1 MHASLGMT
9 TLVHTQGIKLPEIGS
24 YSMLLPFVVSDASLV
39 GRRDNQVHYKQ
50 IEMMQVALPLSSSSS
65 GPSYPSLVIL
75 ASSSECQQTTLL
87 PLSKLSI
94 LWPLS
99 CSQLADYTSSGDPS
113 QHYSTFS
120 SDHLWSAGQ
129 QPVGSQKG
137 VLGDKS
143 PPFTQDDPASVGV
156 FLGSTIPLCLHRS
169 CSAPQCSSCCPN
181 EIHTGDYPKTFC
193 DKPL

>member
-1 MHASLGMT
+1 
-9 TLVHTQGIKLPEIGS
+9 
-24 YSMLLPFVVSDASLV
+24 MLLPFVVSDASLV

-50 IEMMQVALPLSSSSS
+50 IEMMQVALPLSSSSY
-65 GPSYPSLVIL
+65 GPSSPSLVIL

-87 PLSKLSI
+87 SLSKLSI

-99 CSQLADYTSSGDPS
+99 SSHLADYTSSGPPS

-129 QPVGSQKG
+129 QRVSSQKG
-137 VLGDKS
+137 ILGDKS
-143 PPFTQDDPASVGV
+143 PPFTQDDPASADA
-156 FLGSTIPLCLHRS
+156 FLGATIPLCLHRP

-181 EIHTGDYPKTFC
+181 EIHTRDYPKTFC
-193 DKPL
+193 DKPLLTGYSYVRGQWSPGLTAVQ

>member
-1 MHASLGMT
+1 
-9 TLVHTQGIKLPEIGS
+9 
-24 YSMLLPFVVSDASLV
+24 MLDSQTKSPPADDSLV
-39 GRRDNQVHYKQ
+39 QRHCCICSKLRGDCWLWEAWNS
-50 IEMMQVALPLSSSSS
+50 LSC
-65 GPSYPSLVIL
+65 

-129 QPVGSQKG
+129 QPVGSQKD
-137 VLGDKS
+137 VLGDES
-143 PPFTQDDPASVGV
+143 PPFPPDNPSSADV
-156 FLGSTIPLCLHRS
+156 FLGSTIPLCLHRP
-169 CSAPQCSSCCPN
+169 CNIALCSSCCPN
-181 EIHTGDYPKTFC
+181 EIRTRDYPKTFC